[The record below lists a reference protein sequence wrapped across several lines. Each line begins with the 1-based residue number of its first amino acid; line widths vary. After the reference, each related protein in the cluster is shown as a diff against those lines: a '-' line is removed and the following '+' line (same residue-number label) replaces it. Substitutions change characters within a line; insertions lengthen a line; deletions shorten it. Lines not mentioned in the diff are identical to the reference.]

1 MSPSVSRL
9 AAATAS
15 SSSLIVRRCVSSF
28 LRPRSYSATALQ
40 DYYYDSYSD
49 SEDEAPGHDRGSP
62 SSLAGSLVTERG
74 VQWVVMGDR
83 GAKKGL
89 YAQRLSKLLQVP
101 YIFMGSLVRQELE
114 PRSSLYNQIA
124 NALNERKL
132 VPEEVIFTLL
142 SKRLEEGYRR
152 GETGFIL
159 EGIPRNRIQAE
170 ILDQLADI
178 DLVVNFKCPEED
190 LLRRDLGIMTITQS
204 IESTL
209 ADKCGPGTGVSSVV
223 DLGGH
228 WKEKCNLYM
237 EQNNMLEEYYQKQ
250 KKLINFQVASAPSE
264 TWRGLLAAL
273 HLQPLNA
280 VGASKKTTPGFSA
293 A

>member
-1 MSPSVSRL
+1 MAPPTGRLL
-9 AAATAS
+9 AAAAS
-15 SSSLIVRRCVSSF
+15 SSSLLLRGRASSF
-28 LRPRSYSATALQ
+28 LHLRSYSAAALQ

-49 SEDEAPGHDRGSP
+49 SEDESPGHDRGSP

-89 YAQRLSKLLQVP
+89 YAQRLSKLLRVP
-101 YIFMGSLVRQELE
+101 YISMGSLVRQELE
-114 PRSSLYNQIA
+114 PRSSLYKQIA
-124 NALNERKL
+124 SALNERKL
-132 VPEEVIFTLL
+132 VPEEVIFALL
-142 SKRLEEGYRR
+142 SKRLEEGYHR

-178 DLVVNFKCPEED
+178 DLVVNFKCTEED

-209 ADKCGPGTGVSSVV
+209 SDKCGPGTGVSPLV
-223 DLGGH
+223 DMGGH
-228 WKEKCNLYM
+228 WKEKYNLYM
-237 EQNNMLEEYYQKQ
+237 EQNKMLEEYYQKQ
-250 KKLINFQVASAPSE
+250 KKLINFQVTSAPSE

-273 HLQPLNA
+273 HLQPLNS
-280 VGASKKTTPGFSA
+280 VGASKKTTPGFSTA
-293 A
+293 